1 MTTTLTVTDHGT
13 TLDFTYEDALRYHG
27 PQAPGGVAHAYKV
40 LERALGV
47 LGGEGSVERRELV
60 VTTAHGGPGV
70 RDAFELVTRA
80 VTEGRYTVD
89 SSLARR
95 ERGNTLALYVFRI
108 TYRGASVTLTVWEGF
123 VVDEFI
129 TLSRKSDRTAEDE
142 SRLTELKQEMADR
155 VMSSPAESVYD
166 VDTGTLPV

>member
-1 MTTTLTVTDHGT
+1 MTDSLIVTDHGT
-13 TLDFTYEDALRYHG
+13 TLDFTYEDALHYHG

-89 SSLARR
+89 SSWPGLNEEIRSHCMSFGSAIAARAPR
-95 ERGNTLALYVFRI
+95 
-108 TYRGASVTLTVWEGF
+108 
-123 VVDEFI
+123 
-129 TLSRKSDRTAEDE
+129 
-142 SRLTELKQEMADR
+142 
-155 VMSSPAESVYD
+155 
-166 VDTGTLPV
+166 